1 MFTLTDVRN
10 TTVVEL
16 PSYPWSE
23 IIMYDELTE
32 SQKRGVQRKYNH
44 IMQIMMNKAK
54 WWIDTS
60 DEQSV
65 LWMVGDLNIAD
76 LTEMTVYQWFLQ
88 IKSWNITKEDG
99 NAYELTFENFD
110 NILMEKDTAHLRSL
124 FDKGKDSKKKETSEE
139 SSQTESQ

>member
-1 MFTLTDVRN
+1 MFTLKDVRN
-10 TTVVEL
+10 TIVVEL

-44 IMQIMMNKAK
+44 VMQVMMNKAK
-54 WWIDTS
+54 WWVDTS
-60 DEQSV
+60 DEKAV
-65 LWMVGDLNIAD
+65 LWMMGDINIAD
-76 LTEMTVYQWFLQ
+76 LTEMSVYQWFVQ
-88 IKSWNITKEDG
+88 IKSWNLSNEDG
-99 NAYELTFENFD
+99 SQYEMTFENFD
-110 NILMEKDTAHLRSL
+110 NLLMESDVAYLRKL